1 MRNCLWSCVDEKRR
15 EIQFSK
21 MEVQS
26 SPTKSGFWS
35 RELGVYKILLPLEN
49 AMALHP
55 IDFSA

>member
-1 MRNCLWSCVDEKRR
+1 VDEKRR

-21 MEVQS
+21 MEVHS